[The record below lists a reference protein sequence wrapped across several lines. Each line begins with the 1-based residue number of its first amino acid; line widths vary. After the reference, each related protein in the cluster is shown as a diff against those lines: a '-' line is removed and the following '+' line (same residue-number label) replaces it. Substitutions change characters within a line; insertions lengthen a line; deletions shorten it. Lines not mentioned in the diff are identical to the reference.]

1 MNLKDH
7 PLIFAISGSI
17 LLMVIFYFAFHEPLQ
32 KDILKMNLET
42 QKIVKDGIEILNFK
56 SKHGDLNE
64 YIKKL
69 DERYQD
75 TNIFLPEKIEQGEF
89 INDLQQKALEN
100 QVKIVAIIPSKI
112 QPFIEENSDDQKEN
126 SDLMKDIVMLPINLK
141 IDCGYIQL
149 LNFLKA
155 IETNERIMQI
165 KNFSIVSKG
174 DGENLSCELNII
186 IFALEKNNE

>member
-7 PLIFAISGSI
+7 PIIFSISGSA

-69 DERYQD
+69 EERYQD

-100 QVKIVAIIPSKI
+100 QVKIIAIIPGKI
-112 QPFIEENSDDQKEN
+112 QSFVEEKSDDQKEN
-126 SDLMKDIVMLPINLK
+126 SELMKDIVMLPINLK

-155 IETNERIMQI
+155 IETNERITQI

-186 IFALEKNNE
+186 IFALEKN

>member
-1 MNLKDH
+1 
-7 PLIFAISGSI
+7 
-17 LLMVIFYFAFHEPLQ
+17 
-32 KDILKMNLET
+32 MNLET

-89 INDLQQKALEN
+89 IKDLQQKALEN
-100 QVKIVAIIPSKI
+100 QVKIIAIIPGKI
-112 QPFIEENSDDQKEN
+112 QSFVEEKSDDQKEN
-126 SDLMKDIVMLPINLK
+126 SELMKDIVMLPINLK

-155 IETNERIMQI
+155 IETNERITQI

-186 IFALEKNNE
+186 IFALEKN

>member
-7 PLIFAISGSI
+7 PIIFSISGSA

-69 DERYQD
+69 EERYQD

-89 INDLQQKALEN
+89 IKDLQQKALEN
-100 QVKIVAIIPSKI
+100 QVKIIAIIPGKI
-112 QPFIEENSDDQKEN
+112 QSFVEEKSDDQKEN
-126 SDLMKDIVMLPINLK
+126 SELMKDIVMLPINLK

-155 IETNERIMQI
+155 IETNERITQI

-186 IFALEKNNE
+186 IFALEKN

>member
-89 INDLQQKALEN
+89 IKDLQQKALEN
-100 QVKIVAIIPSKI
+100 QVKIIAIIPGKI
-112 QPFIEENSDDQKEN
+112 QSFIEEKSDDQKEN
-126 SDLMKDIVMLPINLK
+126 SDLMKDVLMLPINLK

-155 IETNERIMQI
+155 IETNERITQI